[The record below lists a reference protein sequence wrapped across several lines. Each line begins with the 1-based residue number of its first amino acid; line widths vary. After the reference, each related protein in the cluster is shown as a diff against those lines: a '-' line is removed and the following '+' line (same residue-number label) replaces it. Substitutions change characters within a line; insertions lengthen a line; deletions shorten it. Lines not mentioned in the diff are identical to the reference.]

1 MKQSYNSTELDALGL
16 AFQPHFLIYER
27 KLKYQNKRRKV
38 YKNFSIQGHTRARF
52 I

>member
-1 MKQSYNSTELDALGL
+1 MKQSYNSTELDAFYL

-27 KLKYQNKRRKV
+27 KLKYQTKRRKM
-38 YKNFSIQGHTRARF
+38 YQNFGIQGHTRARF